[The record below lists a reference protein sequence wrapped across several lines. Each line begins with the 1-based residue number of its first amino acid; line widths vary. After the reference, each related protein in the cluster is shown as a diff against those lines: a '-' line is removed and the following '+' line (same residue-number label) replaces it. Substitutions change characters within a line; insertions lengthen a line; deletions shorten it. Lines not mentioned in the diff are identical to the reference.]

1 MIKLTYEGLTEALK
15 ISGQGT
21 KQQVLKAIEQA
32 TPAELTM
39 LAHSF
44 IKRASDLREQE
55 EPKVLNCESLKEGF
69 LYDGPVYHITE
80 TAERYQ
86 VWSKEQL
93 EDGSTKIRLAN
104 SLSKRCNKINDVITF
119 YSQTEKERSNS

>member
-32 TPAELTM
+32 TPAELIT

-44 IKRASDLREQE
+44 IKRASNLIEQE
-55 EPKVLNCESLKEGF
+55 EPKVLNCESLKEGL
-69 LYDGPVYHITE
+69 LYDGPAYRITE

-93 EDGSTKIRLAN
+93 EDGSVKMLLAN